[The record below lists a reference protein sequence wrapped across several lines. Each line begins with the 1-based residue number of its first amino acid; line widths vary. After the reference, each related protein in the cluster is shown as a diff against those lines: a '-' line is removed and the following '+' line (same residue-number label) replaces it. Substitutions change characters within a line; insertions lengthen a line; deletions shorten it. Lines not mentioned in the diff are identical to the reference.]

1 MSFISFKYLDSN
13 SITVTGSRNSN
24 NVMSQYLRNGEGIP
38 FNIAPFIVPYNCYL
52 VNITAH
58 SELPETWTVKIMS
71 DGNPILGAEAQVNNQ
86 DTVIQPLAVQLTAG
100 QHIEIFLETNNPIRK
115 PVVNLIL
122 QKNI

>member
-13 SITVTGSRNSN
+13 TITVTGSRNSN

-38 FNIAPFIVPYNCYL
+38 FNIAPFIVPYNCFL
-52 VNITAH
+52 VNITAN
-58 SELPETWTVKIMS
+58 SPDAATWTVKITS
-71 DGNPILGAEAQVNNQ
+71 NGSPILGAELELNNE
-86 DTVIQPLAVQLTAG
+86 TTKIQQYAIQLTAG
-100 QHIEIFLETNNPIRK
+100 QRLEIMLETNAPIKK